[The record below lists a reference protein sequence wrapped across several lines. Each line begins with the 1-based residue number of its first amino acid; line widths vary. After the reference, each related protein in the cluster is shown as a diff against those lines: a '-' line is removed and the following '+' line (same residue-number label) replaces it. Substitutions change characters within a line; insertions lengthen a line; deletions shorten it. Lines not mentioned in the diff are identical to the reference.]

1 MGILMN
7 IKDLIIDII
16 MYISLYDKLC
26 LRKCGKLLL
35 KKGKKEKSL

>member
-1 MGILMN
+1 MN
-7 IKDLIIDII
+7 IKDSIIVII

-35 KKGKKEKSL
+35 KKEKRKEFIKYRI

>member
-1 MGILMN
+1 MN

-35 KKGKKEKSL
+35 KKRRKEKSL

>member
-1 MGILMN
+1 MN
-7 IKDLIIDII
+7 IKDSIIDII

-26 LRKCGKLLL
+26 LRKCEKLLL